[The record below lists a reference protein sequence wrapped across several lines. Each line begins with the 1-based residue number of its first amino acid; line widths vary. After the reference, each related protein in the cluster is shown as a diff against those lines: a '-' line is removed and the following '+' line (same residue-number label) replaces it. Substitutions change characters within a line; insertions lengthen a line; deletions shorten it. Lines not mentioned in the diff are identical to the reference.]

1 MDMILRCL
9 SETAR
14 RVALFVATYVPTW
27 NVVLLAAVFVAA
39 CAVRGSTKCRVMLCH
54 LDVVLLA
61 AQF

>member
-1 MDMILRCL
+1 MIFRCL

-39 CAVRGSTKCRVMLCH
+39 CAIRGSTKCRVMQCH
-54 LDVVLLA
+54 LDVVL
-61 AQF
+61 